1 MGFFS
6 RDAIRRQKKKMKK
19 KMTSEVGK
27 IGCSAGDIP

>member
-6 RDAIRRQKKKMKK
+6 RDAIRRQKKKKKK